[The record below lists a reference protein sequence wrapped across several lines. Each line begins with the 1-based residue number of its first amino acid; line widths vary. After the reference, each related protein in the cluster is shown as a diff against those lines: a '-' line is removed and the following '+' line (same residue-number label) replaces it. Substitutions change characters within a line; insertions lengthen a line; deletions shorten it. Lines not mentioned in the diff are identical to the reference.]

1 MEFFGYHAF
10 QSFAEGEVTPEQAH
24 EIGVK
29 LAEELWGDRFE
40 VVVSTHINT
49 KHIHNHFC
57 INSVSFKDGKKYYN
71 NRHSYALLRA
81 TSDNLCREY
90 NLSVLEEKPCGKYNI
105 DYTKYCM
112 EEVKKSN
119 YYKELQE
126 DIDYAIEQAYSY
138 NDFINI
144 MKKMNYE
151 ITNRAGKLSVRKLNR
166 KRNTRIARVFGD
178 EYEIERI
185 NERIF
190 ETENVRLPFPEVR
203 TITGIYKYNFKNKS
217 RFKSKIKI
225 KGIRGLYYH
234 YCYLLKVYPRKKHR
248 ISKSLREDIKKMDK
262 ISNEVRFLNR
272 TGIQTD
278 QELFSYK
285 STSIIKRKE
294 LKSKKENLWKKM
306 KRVKTE
312 DEKEQIQ
319 CEIQKITGDIKI
331 LNEEIELIEDIETRI
346 PIIKKNI
353 KEEQE
358 KDKSKNKNIEEKEK
372 DK

>member
-1 MEFFGYHAF
+1 MEYFGFHAI

-40 VVVSTHINT
+40 VVVTTHLNT
-49 KHIHNHFC
+49 NHIHNHFC
-57 INSVSFKDGKKYYN
+57 LNSVSFKDGKKYYDN
-71 NRHSYALLRA
+71 HENYALIRY
-81 TSDNLCREY
+81 TSDRLCEEY
-90 NLSVLEEKPCGKYNI
+90 NLSTIKEKKCKSNI
-105 DYTKYCM
+105 DYTNFLKAKN
-112 EEVKKSN
+112 KKSN
-119 YYKELQE
+119 YNMELKE

-138 NDFINI
+138 NDFLDI
-144 MKKMNYE
+144 MKKMDYE
-151 ITNRAGKLSVRKLNR
+151 IENRAGKLSVRKSNR

-190 ETENVRLPFPEVR
+190 ETESVRLPFPEVR
-203 TITGIYKYNFKNKS
+203 SITGIYKYNSKS
-217 RFKSKIKI
+217 KLRFKSKTKV
-225 KGIRGLYYH
+225 KGIRALYFH
-234 YCYLLKVYPRKKHR
+234 YCYLLKVYPKKKHR
-248 ISKSLREDIKKMDK
+248 ISKALREDIKKMDK

-285 STSIIKRKE
+285 SSSIIKRKE
-294 LKSKKENLWKKM
+294 LKSKKENLWKKI
-306 KRVKTE
+306 KRAKTE
-312 DEKEQIQ
+312 DEKQQIQ
-319 CEIQKITGDIKI
+319 YEIQKISEDIKT

-346 PIIKKNI
+346 PMIKENI

-372 DK
+372 NK